1 RSSSLSKRRGTKT
14 IHRPPLLTQNGK
26 DSMTALLLA
35 LALPA
40 LLVFVAR
47 YARYSPWQKTYQG
60 RTLMAQKIAW
70 IVMIAHCLP
79 KEFWHY
85 PGFDIGEHTILSV
98 VVVLFYV
105 TLWGLLKAQHAS
117 RPVSKEQGQGYV
129 EAKDVERT
137 APRGR

>member
-1 RSSSLSKRRGTKT
+1 
-14 IHRPPLLTQNGK
+14 
-26 DSMTALLLA
+26 MTALLLA

-40 LLVFVAR
+40 LLVFVFR

-70 IVMIAHCLP
+70 IGLIVHFIT

-85 PGFDIGEHTILSV
+85 PGFDIVENVVLSV
-98 VVVLFYV
+98 VVVLFYI

-129 EAKDVERT
+129 PSKEVENTR
-137 APRGR
+137 PRP